1 MPFTYDFLVDGNGNF
16 VVDENG
22 DKIIIAVN
30 SIQPNNP
37 TRRALAGRKP
47 RLGAVMSFDIRR
59 NDQDLTWHLTI
70 NKQEYVGRFPNRDD
84 AIAALFSMA
93 TACNAR
99 DEVFD
104 IVIDQQ
110 LARGVSFIDS
120 EGL

>member
-1 MPFTYDFLVDGNGNF
+1 MPFQFSFLED
-16 VVDENG
+16 DNG
-22 DKIIIAVN
+22 DLILDEEGNKIIIAADF
-30 SIQPNNP
+30 IQPNNQN
-37 TRRALAGRKP
+37 RRAMAGRKP

-70 NKQEYVGRFPNRDD
+70 NKQEYVGRFPSRDD
-84 AIAALFSMA
+84 ALAALFSMA